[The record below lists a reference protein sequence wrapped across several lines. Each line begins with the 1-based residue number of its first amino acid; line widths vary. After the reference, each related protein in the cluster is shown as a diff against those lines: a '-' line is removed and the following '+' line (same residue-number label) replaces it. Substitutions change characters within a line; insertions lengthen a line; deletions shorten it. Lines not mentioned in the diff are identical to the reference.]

1 MMDKMKLSV
10 ELGKVN
16 QEGLIEI
23 PKKVYNGMGLRPGSK
38 INFIEIDSMGDKIN
52 PKALRLL
59 RKIRSAKKKP
69 SMRTINQAV
78 SDVRKRSQTKR

>member
-1 MMDKMKLSV
+1 MIDKMKLSV

-16 QEGLIEI
+16 QEGLVEI
-23 PKKVYNGMGLRPGSK
+23 PKRVYNGMGLRPGSK
-38 INFIEIDSMGDKIN
+38 INFIEIDNIEKKIS
-52 PKALRLL
+52 PKALQLL

-78 SDVRKRSQTKR
+78 SDVRKRLQNKR